1 MINTICRKIKGS
13 LKTPCLCMGIAALF
27 LFVFVSFVP
36 VLTFNSYAG
45 NSDSCLVNDKSEEN
59 SLFCPV
65 IKNSYPESPAF
76 VLINN
81 SSLIAST
88 PPNTFSS
95 QVLGALVTGYEQED
109 VKKVITEYIVE
120 KGDTLSSLAE
130 KFGISINTI
139 LWANDLTKNSVVK
152 PGQKLVILPVSGT
165 LHHVKSGDVI
175 SSIAQTYK
183 AKTEEIIAFNELKN
197 ENAVYIGD
205 IIIIPNGIMPSV
217 AVQKQQTSSNIP
229 VTNSQFIVPVSSP
242 YIITQ
247 GLHWYN
253 AIDFS
258 HKDGYACGRPVMA
271 AAGGV
276 IQKTGYDRTAGN
288 YIRILHSNGVV
299 TFYGH
304 LSAITVQKDETV
316 SVGQRIGYIG
326 NTGYTIGSTG
336 CHLHFEVRGAV
347 NPFAK

>member
-1 MINTICRKIKGS
+1 
-13 LKTPCLCMGIAALF
+13 MGITALF

-65 IKNSYPESPAF
+65 IKSSYPESPAF
-76 VLINN
+76 VMINN
-81 SSLIAST
+81 SSLVAST

-152 PGQKLVILPVSGT
+152 PGQKLVILPVSGIVY
-165 LHHVKSGDVI
+165 HVKSGDTI
-175 SSIAQTYK
+175 SSIAQIYK
-183 AKTEEIIAFNELKN
+183 GKIDEIIAFNSITN
-197 ENAVYIGD
+197 EAVYVGD
-205 IIIIPNGIMPSV
+205 IIVIPNGTMPSAV
-217 AVQKQQTSSNIP
+217 VQKQQSPSSAPIASSYFICP
-229 VTNSQFIVPVSSP
+229 HSACRVSQW
-242 YIITQ
+242 
-247 GLHWYN
+247 LHWYN

-258 HKDGYACGRPVMA
+258 GKCGDPIVA
-271 AAGGV
+271 AASGTVVKVQLTSSTSKWAFGG
-276 IQKTGYDRTAGN
+276 AGN
-288 YIRILHSNGVV
+288 HITILHPNGVV
-299 TFYGH
+299 TMYGH
-304 LSAITVQKDETV
+304 VSASLVNPGESV
-316 SVGQRIGYIG
+316 SQGQPIALMGG
-326 NTGYTIGSTG
+326 KPGTPGAGLSTG
-336 CHLHFEVRGAV
+336 CHVHFGVTGAK
-347 NPFAK
+347 NPFSR